1 MKKGIKWAFA
11 APLLALIATSAY
23 AGGPDVLWE
32 VTVKMEMA
40 GMPMAMPARTSQVCV
55 KKDEHQKAVP
65 MDKNC
70 KVFDFQHSG
79 NKTTYSFKC
88 TGDMEMTGK
97 GQATYSGD
105 SYQGS
110 MQARGPS
117 FEMKQSYTG
126 KRIGYCTAEDAGKQ
140 VAAAQAQ
147 QKQSM
152 DMACTPK
159 GDMLQWQL
167 YEPGQGCASHR
178 DAFCKRAKDLAGEMT
193 EPAKFAE
200 LKRSPD
206 LWREGMRRCGVDVAA
221 IQPAACKKAN
231 SKRNWNFV
239 ADNCEKEAQ
248 AIAAKECAGRDFTS
262 AMSSEYAPVCRA
274 YAKGKPK
281 VANVALEKDDKKAE
295 AKKAEDKSAPAALMD
310 SVTDTF
316 KGGLKGKFGF

>member
-1 MKKGIKWAFA
+1 MERFIKWAFA
-11 APLLALIATSAY
+11 APLLALIASSAY
-23 AGGPDVLWE
+23 AAGPDVLWE

-40 GMPMAMPARTSQVCV
+40 GMPMAMPARTSKVCV

-110 MQARGPS
+110 MQARGRD

-126 KRIGYCTAEDAGKQ
+126 KRIGDCTAEDAGKQ

-147 QKQSM
+147 QKQHM
-152 DMACTPK
+152 DQACAPRS
-159 GDMLQWQL
+159 DLVQWQM
-167 YEPGQGCASHR
+167 YEPGQSCASHR
-178 DAFCKRAKDLAGEMT
+178 DAFCKRAKALAGEMT

-206 LWREGMRRCGVDVAA
+206 LWREGMRRCGVDAAA

-231 SKRNWNFV
+231 SQRNWNFV
-239 ADNCEKEAQ
+239 ASNCEAESKAV
-248 AIAAKECAGRDFTS
+248 AAKHCAGRDFTS

-274 YAKGKPK
+274 YAKGKGK
-281 VANVALEKDDKKAE
+281 VVNVAADNDDRKADDT
-295 AKKAEDKSAPAALMD
+295 KADDKSAPGALMD
-310 SVTDTF
+310 SL